1 MIIQN
6 SQGISSKLR
15 VLTRSALMASIFIIF
30 AQIRFPL
37 PFTPVPI
44 TLQTLGIILCAS
56 LLRPKES
63 LYPVIL
69 YILMGAIGLPVFAGG
84 NSGPAY
90 LLGPTGGFIISWI
103 PSVFIMSFITEK
115 ALTSKYASKNI
126 YAYIIYLLS
135 IVIFTLMVYFI
146 GIIWFM
152 ASTGSNLM
160 ASISACM
167 LPFIPGDIIKGLIA
181 LIAFPYIRNIR
192 QNIM

>member
-6 SQGISSKLR
+6 SQDLSSKIRL
-15 VLTRSALMASIFIIF
+15 LTRSALLASIFIIF

-69 YILMGAIGLPVFAGG
+69 YIFMGAIGLPVFAGFKG
-84 NSGPAY
+84 TAA

-115 ALTSKYASKNI
+115 ALTLKFTSKNI
-126 YAYIIYLLS
+126 YVYMIYLLS
-135 IVIFTLMVYFI
+135 IVIFTLMVYCI
-146 GIIWFM
+146 GILWFM
-152 ASTGSNLM
+152 ALTGSNFM

-192 QNIM
+192 QNII